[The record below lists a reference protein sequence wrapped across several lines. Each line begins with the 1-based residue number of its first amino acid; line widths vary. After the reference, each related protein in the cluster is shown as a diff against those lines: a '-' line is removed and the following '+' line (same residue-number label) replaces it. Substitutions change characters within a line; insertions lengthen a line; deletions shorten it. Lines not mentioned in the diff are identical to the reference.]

1 MRAQAGPVAWQALQA
16 DVSDQFAQARW
27 ETLNLVQWLVRIAN
41 SYVAGATPED
51 RVLLAFRAADAA
63 FVTKPFDGVAL
74 ELRLPALEMQ
84 FLDDGRPTPHILDT
98 EEHSPAEVEAFLLI
112 ELLHR
117 SIDRSKFSKRL
128 PYNIPD
134 LMSGDGEDHSPQA
147 CMEGLTQLTAW
158 MRNAAAVL
166 DATAR
171 AAGAG
176 KVEIVCWP
184 QTLTLTCVSDAGPTG
199 FGFSPGD
206 AQSPAPFFY
215 RNTRSAN
222 GSANSNGRSILTA
235 SKLLAERDPAAAA
248 VAFMSS
254 DNK

>member
-1 MRAQAGPVAWQALQA
+1 MARRTEPLPWQSLQTE
-16 DVSDQFAQARW
+16 VSDTFAQARR
-27 ETLNLVQWLVRIAN
+27 ETLNLVQWLARIAN
-41 SYVAGATPED
+41 SYVEGRTPED

-63 FVTKPFDGVAL
+63 FVTKAFDGFAL
-74 ELRLPALEMQ
+74 ELRLPTLQMQ
-84 FLDDGRPTPHILDT
+84 FLDDGRPTPHILDP
-98 EEHSPAEVEAFLLI
+98 EEHSPAEVEAYLLI

-117 SIDRSKFSKRL
+117 GIDRSKFSKTL

-134 LMSGDGEDHSPQA
+134 LMSGDEDDHSPQA
-147 CMEGLTQLTAW
+147 CMAGLTQLAAW
-158 MRNAAAVL
+158 FQNAAAVL

-176 KVEIVCWP
+176 KVEIVSWP

-206 AQSPAPFFY
+206 TQSPAPFFY
-215 RNTRSAN
+215 RNARSAN
-222 GSANSNGRSILTA
+222 GSANSNGRTILTA

-248 VAFMSS
+248 AAFMSES
-254 DNK
+254 K

>member
-1 MRAQAGPVAWQALQA
+1 MAPKTEPMPWHSLQA
-16 DVSDQFAQARW
+16 KVSDTFAQARW
-27 ETLNLVQWLVRIAN
+27 ETLNLVQWLARIAN
-41 SYVAGATPED
+41 SYVEGRTPED

-63 FVTKPFDGVAL
+63 FVTKTFAGFAL
-74 ELRLPALEMQ
+74 ELRLPILQMQ
-84 FLDDGRPTPHILDT
+84 FLDDGRPTPHILDP
-98 EEHSPAEVEAFLLI
+98 EEHSPAEVEAYLLI

-117 SIDRSKFSKRL
+117 GIDRSKFSKKL

-134 LMSGDGEDHSPQA
+134 LMSGDEDDHSPQA
-147 CMEGLTQLTAW
+147 CMAGLTQLTAW
-158 MRNAAAVL
+158 FQNAVAVL
-166 DATAR
+166 EATAR

-206 AQSPAPFFY
+206 TQSPAPFFY
-215 RNTRSAN
+215 RNARSAN
-222 GSANSNGRSILTA
+222 GSANSNGRTILTA

-248 VAFMSS
+248 AAFMSES
-254 DNK
+254 K